1 MSLIYNAFS
10 YMFGSKKKEEV
21 VEIMQPINDKSSS
34 SYDQVLNLFYN
45 VHRDTGDMDL
55 RNAVINSAQ
64 ESLMYTLKI
73 IAYNRSVRGE
83 RDLGRRLLG
92 WLQKYDEQ
100 QLIENMPLF
109 LNKYGRYD
117 DLIYLPRKSK
127 AMHAY
132 LKHLGEQL
140 VADLANMEQGKT
152 VSLAAKWVPSET
164 SAVNRETA
172 ITFRLARTMKVSMSD
187 LRKKYLTPLRTYI
200 GVLEQKMCAG
210 NWSSIDYASLSAE
223 AFKRHIRA
231 FEENDG
237 ERFAEYMKSRVPKN
251 LTTLPHEIIAPYFNG
266 QPLDE
271 SIEIQWR
278 EIGYKLNKTVVLG
291 NKSLIS
297 TTLGLLAEHVITVES
312 VPRLVEI
319 TGETVFEKVQNVLNE
334 AIGEVSEVPIDIC
347 ASLKLIFD
355 NMGAEKLII
364 VSDKPLT
371 KVDSLYNNAT
381 KETVEKMFLDAGLK
395 MPQIVFWN
403 TRNDMVNCND
413 SVHCDDS
420 VQFSEIFGITAVSG
434 FSLDVLQCI
443 LKNELPTPVN
453 VMMNALSNEKF
464 DEIKIGEP
472 TVPL

>member
-21 VEIMQPINDKSSS
+21 VLLEPVIKSS
-34 SYDQVLNLFYN
+34 SYDRVLDLFYN
-45 VHRDTGDMDL
+45 VNRGTGDLEL
-55 RNAVINSAQ
+55 RNALRNSAQ
-64 ESLMYTLKI
+64 ESLMCTLKI
-73 IAYNRSVRGE
+73 IAYSRSVRGE

-117 DLIYLPRKSK
+117 DLVYLPRKSK

-132 LKHLGEQL
+132 LKHLSEQL
-140 VADLANMEQGKT
+140 VADLANMTVGKP
-152 VSLAAKWVPSET
+152 VSFAAKWVPSET
-164 SAVNRETA
+164 SAVNKETA

-210 NWSSIDYASLSAE
+210 DWSSIDYKSLSAE

-251 LTTLPHEIIAPYFNG
+251 LTTLPHEIVAPYFNG

-271 SIEIQWR
+271 SIETKWR
-278 EIGYKLNKTVVLG
+278 ETGYKLNKTVVLG
-291 NKSLIS
+291 NKTLMAN
-297 TTLGLLAEHVITVES
+297 TLGLLADHIITMES

-319 TGETVFEKVQNVLNE
+319 TGETVFEKVQKILNE
-334 AIGEVSEVPIDIC
+334 GVNENEGVNDIC
-347 ASLKLIFD
+347 TILKVIFD

-364 VSDKPLT
+364 VSDKPLS
-371 KVDSLYNNAT
+371 KVDSLYNHAT
-381 KETVEKMFLDAGLK
+381 KETVEKMFLDAGLN

-403 TRNDMVNCND
+403 TRND
-413 SVHCDDS
+413 S
-420 VQFSEIFGITAVSG
+420 VQFGETFGITTVSG
-434 FSLDVLQCI
+434 FSQDVLHCI
-443 LKNELPTPVN
+443 LQNELPTPLN

-472 TVPL
+472 TDSAKLMPL

>member
-1 MSLIYNAFS
+1 
-10 YMFGSKKKEEV
+10 MFGSKKKEEV
-21 VEIMQPINDKSSS
+21 AVLPEPVIKPT

-45 VHRDTGDMDL
+45 VNRNMGDLEL
-55 RNAVINSAQ
+55 RNALINSAQ
-64 ESLMYTLKI
+64 ESLMCTLKI
-73 IAYNRSVRGE
+73 IAYIRNVRGE

-100 QLIENMPLF
+100 QLIVNMPLF

-132 LKHLGEQL
+132 LKHLSEQL
-140 VADLANMEQGKT
+140 VADLANMTVGKP

-164 SAVNRETA
+164 SAVNKETA

-210 NWSSIDYASLSAE
+210 DWSSIDYKSLSAE

-251 LTTLPHEIIAPYFNG
+251 LTALPHEMIAPYFNG
-266 QPLDE
+266 QSLDE

-278 EIGYKLNKTVVLG
+278 ETGYKLNKTVVLG
-291 NKSLIS
+291 NKSLIA
-297 TTLGLLAEHVITVES
+297 TTLSLLAEQVIRMES

-319 TGETVFEKVQNVLNE
+319 TGETVFEKVQKILDE
-334 AIGEVSEVPIDIC
+334 GASEGASETPIDIC
-347 ASLKLIFD
+347 TILKLIFD

-364 VSDKPLT
+364 VSDKPLN
-371 KVDSLYNNAT
+371 KVDSLYNDAT

-395 MPQIVFWN
+395 MPKIVFWN
-403 TRNDMVNCND
+403 VCND
-413 SVHCDDS
+413 SVK
-420 VQFSEIFGITAVSG
+420 FSETFGITAVSG
-434 FSLDVLQCI
+434 FSQDVLQCI
-443 LKNELPTPVN
+443 LQNELPTPLN

-464 DEIKIGEP
+464 DDIKVGEP
-472 TVPL
+472 TVPLRPLP